1 MTLEVHAL
9 MQNAHNIN
17 ALWRRPVKEEMRA
30 GGIFS
35 VTGAHVVAGPTKARL
50 IGDGCDRRLDFAK
63 VDLGL
68 VNVPVLNCIVP
79 DFLDIGLSPWCKRP
93 TTHG

>member
-17 ALWRRPVKEEMRA
+17 AIRRRPVKEEMRA
-30 GGIFS
+30 GGIFPI
-35 VTGAHVVAGPTKARL
+35 TGAHLIAEPAKARI
-50 IGDGCDRRLDFAK
+50 IGDGFDRRLDFAK

-68 VNVPVLNCIVP
+68 ANVPVLDCIVP
-79 DFLDIGLSPWCKRP
+79 DFLDIGQGPW
-93 TTHG
+93 